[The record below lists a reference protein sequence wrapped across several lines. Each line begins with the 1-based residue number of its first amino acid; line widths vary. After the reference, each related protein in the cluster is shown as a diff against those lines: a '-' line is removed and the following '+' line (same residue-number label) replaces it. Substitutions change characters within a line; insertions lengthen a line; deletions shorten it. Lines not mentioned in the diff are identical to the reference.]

1 MKDYLTNKFLNNNWE
16 AKDTGLNSYE
26 KVAEQFDN
34 STTVITASAKP
45 DAIFTIIAG
54 AKDRPD
60 YFRGILIQNEFNFED
75 FFIYLI
81 EEKTLTK
88 NFRYI
93 EKSAILGDGN
103 DVSLLDEVLNTRTV
117 IMINKR
123 LRLVR
128 TQTMAELAKTM
139 NLSGMALTT
148 NPESYFERNMYM
160 MRKLSSDKE
169 LQFIMRNHK
178 GITVIDGVRST
189 SYPHLPMCG
198 TVVSIVKAIPE
209 SFGKPVVDKWKIN
222 HYSTRLRV
230 LYQDKAE
237 EFQELYSLPQKL
249 IPGIEIINSDVGTSS
264 LFVRSFWELP
274 SGKIFYQ
281 NELKKEHSG
290 DIDFE
295 KIAEG
300 IEKTIFP
307 EFEAIPQRLCKLLAQ
322 KLTDNVIDPI
332 SGEKTELTTSTKNKH
347 IIDQVLKSV
356 FKQIEMDKACRSDG
370 KKTKGKTIS
379 VKLREQIE
387 ETFDISSSIT
397 AFDVCLGILTLPDY
411 MEKKYSALS
420 TMDTF
425 KKAIGQ
431 APFASYVT
439 IIDRDEDTDFNNDE
453 DEISLV
459 G

>member
-1 MKDYLTNKFLNNNWE
+1 M
-16 AKDTGLNSYE
+16 
-26 KVAEQFDN
+26 
-34 STTVITASAKP
+34 
-45 DAIFTIIAG
+45 
-54 AKDRPD
+54 
-60 YFRGILIQNEFNFED
+60 
-75 FFIYLI
+75 
-81 EEKTLTK
+81 
-88 NFRYI
+88 
-93 EKSAILGDGN
+93 
-103 DVSLLDEVLNTRTV
+103 
-117 IMINKR
+117 
-123 LRLVR
+123 
-128 TQTMAELAKTM
+128 
-139 NLSGMALTT
+139 
-148 NPESYFERNMYM
+148 
-160 MRKLSSDKE
+160 
-169 LQFIMRNHK
+169 
-178 GITVIDGVRST
+178 
-189 SYPHLPMCG
+189 
-198 TVVSIVKAIPE
+198 
-209 SFGKPVVDKWKIN
+209 
-222 HYSTRLRV
+222 
-230 LYQDKAE
+230 
-237 EFQELYSLPQKL
+237 
-249 IPGIEIINSDVGTSS
+249 
-264 LFVRSFWELP
+264 
-274 SGKIFYQ
+274 
-281 NELKKEHSG
+281 
-290 DIDFE
+290 
-295 KIAEG
+295 
-300 IEKTIFP
+300 
-307 EFEAIPQRLCKLLAQ
+307 CKLLAQ